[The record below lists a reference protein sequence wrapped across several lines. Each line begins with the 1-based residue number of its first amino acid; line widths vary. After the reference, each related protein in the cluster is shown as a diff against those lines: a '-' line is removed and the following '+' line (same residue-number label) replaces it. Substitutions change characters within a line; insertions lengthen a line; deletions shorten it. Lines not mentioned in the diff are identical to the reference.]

1 MLMKFPRFNT
11 YSVAQQFLITSLG
24 AIVIILAI
32 ITAYMINTSIE
43 SKNGQFE
50 VMTIGRSSG
59 VIEKI
64 DRNFYER
71 FGDVQAFAVNKL
83 AVESAETKASTEDL
97 QKFINTMVSYYVLY
111 DLMLLCDNEGKVI
124 AANSLDKNGNLVKTD
139 FLIGKDFSNE
149 EWFRTCISGKGP
161 EGGAWYSDFIK
172 NDDVGKV
179 YSRDGYGMA
188 FASPIRNER
197 GEAIGVWYN
206 FANWEDVTTG
216 IRKETEEI
224 IKKSNPGSLI
234 IVTNSKNQIIDC
246 DDPSLILAAQ
256 ISIDEFHSGAK
267 FQYKGKEISS
277 DKFVVGGK
285 QGTGAYIYKGKN
297 WHALTFIPKTKFSL
311 SYLAQN
317 LLVLLIGMP
326 LILILAG
333 VLLFRLA
340 NLTSKNI
347 EELKANIDVLAT
359 GELLEI
365 KESTLQNE
373 LGAMTN
379 SLKALVVGMRNTAS
393 FANQIGKGE
402 LSVEYKSLGEKD
414 EIGNSLITM
423 RQSLAQIK
431 EADQQREWATNGN
444 ARIGEILRSNF
455 SQVADLYD
463 EVLKFVVKYSDS
475 NQGGFFLVNEGE
487 ARELA
492 LVACYAYDRK
502 KFIEKSVLIGESL
515 IGQCFLE
522 RETIFMT
529 QVPKDYATIT
539 SGLGDS
545 KPSCLFIIP
554 LKVNET
560 IVGVM
565 ELASL
570 KKYEHHERTLLEK
583 FAESIASTIAT
594 VRINERTR
602 LLLEQSQQQ
611 TEEMRSQEE
620 EMRQNMEE
628 LTATQEEM
636 QRKEA
641 EMNCHLEA
649 INSSQA
655 FIEFELDGTIV
666 NANDIFLSTMNY
678 SLSEIKGKHHR
689 IFVDNDYSNSND
701 YKEFWSSFKEG
712 KSKSGEFL
720 RKTKGGDSIWL
731 LANYTPVFNAQGKV
745 VKVIK
750 LARDITK
757 EKEFQDTAAKKIKKL
772 ENEIADWRLKWNELS
787 ETFSKNK

>member
-1 MLMKFPRFNT
+1 MKFFRFNS
-11 YSVAQQFLITSLG
+11 YSVAKQFLITSLG
-24 AIVIILAI
+24 SIVIILTI
-32 ITAYMINTSIE
+32 ITAYMINTSID
-43 SKNGQFE
+43 SKNAQFE
-50 VMTIGRSSG
+50 VMTVGRSSG

-111 DLMLLCDNEGKVI
+111 DLMLLCDKEGKVL
-124 AANSLDKNGNLVKTD
+124 ATNSLDKNGNLVKTD

-188 FASPIRNER
+188 FAAPVRNER

-256 ISIDEFHSGAK
+256 ISVDEFHSGAK

-311 SYLAQN
+311 SYLTQN

-347 EELKANIDVLAT
+347 EELKAKIDVLAT

-379 SLKALVVGMRNTAS
+379 SLKALVVGMRNTAG
-393 FANQIGKGE
+393 FAKQIGKGE
-402 LSVEYKSLGEKD
+402 LSVEYKALGEKD

-444 ARIGEILRSNF
+444 AKIGDILRANF
-455 SQVADLYD
+455 SQVTDLYD
-463 EVLKFVVKYSDS
+463 EVLKFIVKYSNS
-475 NQGGFFLVNEGE
+475 NQGGIFLVNEGE

-492 LVACYAYDRK
+492 LVASYAYDRK

-515 IGQCFLE
+515 LSQCFLE

-529 QVPKDYATIT
+529 QVPKDYVTIT
-539 SGLGDS
+539 SGLGDAA
-545 KPSCLFIIP
+545 PSCLIIIP

-570 KKYEHHERTLLEK
+570 KKYEQHERALLEK

-636 QRKEA
+636 QRKES
-641 EMNCHLEA
+641 EMKGHLDA
-649 INSSQA
+649 INNSQA
-655 FIEFELDGTIV
+655 SIEFEVDGTIV
-666 NANDIFLSTMNY
+666 HANDIFLSTMKY
-678 SLSEIKGKHHR
+678 SLAEIKGKHHKL
-689 IFVDNDYSNSND
+689 FVDSDHSNTNE
-701 YKEFWSSFKEG
+701 YKEFWSSFIEG

-720 RKTKGGDSIWL
+720 RKAKGGDSIWL
-731 LANYTPVFNAQGKV
+731 MANYTPVMNAQGKV

-750 LARDITK
+750 LASDITK
-757 EKEFQDTAAKKIKKL
+757 EKQFRSTAREKIKKL
-772 ENEIADWRLKWNELS
+772 EKEISDWKMKWDELS
-787 ETFSKNK
+787 ETFSKNT

>member
-1 MLMKFPRFNT
+1 MKFPRFNT

-24 AIVIILAI
+24 AIVIILTI

-149 EWFRTCISGKGP
+149 EWFRTCISGNGP

-172 NDDVGKV
+172 NDDVSKV

-206 FANWEDVTTG
+206 YANWEDVTTG

-224 IKKSNPGSLI
+224 IKKSNPGSLV

-277 DKFVVGGK
+277 DKFIVGGK

-402 LSVEYKSLGEKD
+402 LSVEYKALGEKD
-414 EIGNSLITM
+414 EIGNSLIIM

-444 ARIGEILRSNF
+444 AKIGEILRSNF
-455 SQVADLYD
+455 SQVVDLYD

-475 NQGGFFLVNEGE
+475 NQGGIFLVNEGE

-545 KPSCLFIIP
+545 TPSCLIIIP

-570 KKYEHHERTLLEK
+570 KKYEHHERALLEK

-655 FIEFELDGTIV
+655 LIEFELDGTIV

-701 YKEFWSSFKEG
+701 YKEFWSSFMEG

-720 RKTKGGDSIWL
+720 SKTKGGYSIWL

-745 VKVIK
+745 VKVIT

-772 ENEIADWRLKWNELS
+772 ENEIADWRQKWNKLS

>member
-1 MLMKFPRFNT
+1 MKFSFFNN
-11 YSVAQQFLITSLG
+11 YSIAKQFLVVSLG
-24 AIVIILAI
+24 AIVVILAI
-32 ITAYMINTSIE
+32 LSTYMVNASIE
-43 SKNGQFE
+43 SKNAQFE
-50 VMTIGRSSG
+50 VMTNGRSSG

-83 AVESAETKASTEDL
+83 AVDAAETKASTEDL
-97 QKFINTMVSYYVLY
+97 QKFINTMVGYYVLY
-111 DLMLLCDNEGKVI
+111 DLMLLCDKEGKVI

-161 EGGAWYSDFIK
+161 EGGAWYSDFMD
-172 NDDVGKV
+172 NEDVRKI
-179 YSRDGYGMA
+179 YSSKGYGMA
-188 FASPIRNER
+188 FAAPIRNDQL
-197 GEAIGVWYN
+197 EAIGVWYN
-206 FANWEDVTTG
+206 FTNWEDVTTG
-216 IRKETEEI
+216 IRKETEEVLR
-224 IKKSNPGSLI
+224 KSNPGSLI

-246 DDPSLILAAQ
+246 DDPSLILASQ
-256 ISIDEFHSGAK
+256 VSIDEFHSGAK
-267 FQYKGKEISS
+267 FQYKGKEINFRN
-277 DKFVVGGK
+277 FVVGSK
-285 QGTGAYIYKGKN
+285 QGSGAYIYKGKN
-297 WHALTFIPKTKFSL
+297 WNALTFIPKTKFSF
-311 SYLAQN
+311 SYIAQN
-317 LLVLLIGMP
+317 LLVLVIGMP

-333 VLLFRLA
+333 VILFRLA

-347 EELKANIDVLAT
+347 EELKTSIEVLAT
-359 GELLEI
+359 GELREI
-365 KESTLQNE
+365 EASASRNE
-373 LGAMTN
+373 LGAMT
-379 SLKALVVGMRNTAS
+379 SALKQLVTGMRNTAR
-393 FANQIGKGE
+393 FAKQIGEGE
-402 LSVEYKSLGEKD
+402 LSVDFQALGEKD
-414 EIGNSLITM
+414 EIGNSLLTM
-423 RQSLAQIK
+423 RKNLAEIK
-431 EADQQREWATNGN
+431 EADLQREWATNGN
-444 ARIGEILRSNF
+444 AKIGDILRSSF
-455 SQVADLYD
+455 SQATDLYD
-463 EVLKFVVKYSDS
+463 QVLKFVVHYSDS
-475 NQGGFFLVNEGE
+475 NQGGIFLVNEGE

-515 IGQCFLE
+515 VGQCFLE

-545 KPSCLFIIP
+545 TPSCLIIIP

-570 KKYEHHERTLLEK
+570 KKFAQHEIILLEK
-583 FAESIASTIAT
+583 FAESVASTIAT

-611 TEEMRSQEE
+611 AEEMRSQEE

-641 EMNCHLEA
+641 EMNGHLEA
-649 INSSQA
+649 INNSQA
-655 FIEFELDGTIV
+655 LIEFEPDGTIIH
-666 NANDIFLSTMNY
+666 ANDLFLATVRY

-689 IFVDNDYSNSND
+689 ILVDSDYANSQE
-701 YKEFWSSFKEG
+701 YQEFWQSFADG

-720 RKTKGGDSIWL
+720 RRKKDANTVWL
-731 LANYTPVFNAQGKV
+731 WACYTPVINTQGKV

-750 LARDITK
+750 LAREITD
-757 EKEFQDTAAKKIKKL
+757 EKHLKLEMEKKIQRL
-772 ENEIADWRLKWNELS
+772 ESELS
-787 ETFSKNK
+787 EIHNKKG